1 MQRGHNSRDLWTNKR
16 GRIKNRNFCFPTT
29 LLTVEVAV
37 HIPMQTVIRYSMEID
52 SLMLPPMWGG
62 WPILPDNTDQ
72 ATIKS
77 GFWNRAGEQ

>member
-52 SLMLPPMWGG
+52 SLMLP
-62 WPILPDNTDQ
+62 L
-72 ATIKS
+72 
-77 GFWNRAGEQ
+77 FGEVGLYFQTTQIELR